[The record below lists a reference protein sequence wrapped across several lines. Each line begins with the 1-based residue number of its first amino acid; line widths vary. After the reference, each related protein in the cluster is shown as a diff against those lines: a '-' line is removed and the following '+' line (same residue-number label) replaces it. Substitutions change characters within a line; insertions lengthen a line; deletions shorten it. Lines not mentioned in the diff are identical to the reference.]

1 MLYTLSSMFKLRVY
15 ILFFLSLLA
24 ASQESINFKNL
35 ENYNTDNERE
45 NIENQLTSE
54 YRIFYDNWLSEKPVK
69 DVWQKTFEYTEILKI
84 WEENPPPKIIKKV
97 KTNVNVEIGCTPKF
111 VNVACYSVDD
121 EAIVLFDESKIS
133 VARDFMRENFE
144 NISLYFITEV
154 SAHASKKDFLSREH
168 THYFILNN
176 DELIKLGVFE
186 NKHLYKPVSYINPIY
201 PIRAQERGTMGYAL
215 VEFTITDTGSVENA
229 EAIEGYCSNSD
240 PNDPNTYFRSCTMFN
255 SASARAA
262 LNLKFKPIIF
272 NGQAIPVHGVRHR
285 FSYVLSDLDN

>member
-1 MLYTLSSMFKLRVY
+1 MLYTLNSMFKLRVC

-24 ASQESINFKNL
+24 TGQESIDFKNL
-35 ENYNTDNERE
+35 ENYSTGNERE
-45 NIENQLTSE
+45 NIQNQLTSE
-54 YRIFYDNWLSEKPVK
+54 YGILYDNWLSEKPAK
-69 DVWQKTFEYTEILKI
+69 DVWQKTFEYSEILKI
-84 WEENPPPKIIKKV
+84 WEDNPPPRIIKKV
-97 KTNVNVEIGCTPKF
+97 KTNVSVEIGCTPKF
-111 VNVACYSVDD
+111 VDVACYSVDD

-168 THYFILNN
+168 THYVIFNN
-176 DELIKLGVFE
+176 DELIKLGLFE
-186 NKHLYKPVSYINPIY
+186 NKYLYKPVSYINPIY
-201 PIRAQERGTMGYAL
+201 PTRAQGRGTMGYAL

-240 PNDPNTYFRSCTMFN
+240 PNDPATEFRPCSMFN

-262 LNLKFKPIIF
+262 LNFKFKPVIF
-272 NGQAIPVHGVRHR
+272 NGQAIPVHGVRYR
-285 FSYVLSDLDN
+285 FSYALYESDS